1 MFRRILL
8 SITFVSLVQ
17 MLPAQV
23 GYRRPLVPSLPPDSV
38 DLAYYGKKRLGQSV
52 ASVLGVNTIIWSF
65 NRFVMKEDF
74 AYINRHTIREN
85 FKHGFVWDNDNLD
98 TNMFFHPYH
107 GNLYFNAARSNGY
120 GFWQSG
126 LFALGGSALWE
137 LFMENEYPST
147 NDIIA
152 TPIGGMALGE
162 TLYRTSDLILDDRT
176 TGRERL
182 GREIASFFV
191 SPMRGLTRIISGDA
205 WRHRSTSR
213 RQFGIPDLCVAFS
226 VGARALEFKD
236 DILDGGMGIAS
247 EIDIEYGD
255 RFSTEHEKP
264 YDFFSMRVGLNL
276 QKSQPVLGQVNLV
289 GRLLNRG
296 IVEKSD
302 MILNAGVYQYF
313 DFYDSNVISD
323 VSPVVP
329 YKIAIPASV
338 GGGLQFQKQKIG
350 NWDLSASLHGN
361 GILMGAVLSDHYR
374 LANRNYNIA
383 SGFGTK
389 SQLAALYKESKFS
402 VSLSHEFYRFF
413 TWDGYD
419 KNVDWASVD
428 PKTLDAQGDESQSSV
443 HVSELRLDYRLMKR
457 MYLTGSFMHFHRDTN
472 YRYYPHVKSSTT
484 STRLMLTFVL

>member
-1 MFRRILL
+1 
-8 SITFVSLVQ
+8 

-23 GYRRPLVPSLPPDSV
+23 KFRHPSVPSLPPDSV

-52 ASVLGVNTIIWSF
+52 ASVLGVNTTIWSF

-74 AYINRHTIREN
+74 AYINQHTVREN
-85 FKHGFVWDNDNLD
+85 FRHGFMWDNDNLD

-126 LFALGGSALWE
+126 LFALGGSGLWE

-205 WRHRSTSR
+205 WRHRSTSG
-213 RQFGIPDLCVAFS
+213 RQFGIPDICVAFS

-255 RFSTEHEKP
+255 RFNTEHEKP
-264 YDFFSMRVGLNL
+264 YDFFSMGVGLNL

-472 YRYYPHVKSSTT
+472 YRYYPDVRSSTT
-484 STRLMLTFVL
+484 SARLMLTYVI

>member
-1 MFRRILL
+1 ML
-8 SITFVSLVQ
+8 VSCVQ
-17 MLPAQV
+17 MLPAQI
-23 GYRRPLVPSLPPDSV
+23 GYRHNVMSPSAPDSL
-38 DLAYYGKKRLGQSV
+38 DLQYYGKKRLGQSV
-52 ASVLGVNTIIWSF
+52 ASVIGVNLGVWSF

-74 AYINRHTIREN
+74 AYINTHTIKEN
-85 FKHGFVWDNDNLD
+85 FKRGFVWDNDNLG

-107 GNLYFNAARSNGY
+107 GSLYFNAARSNGY

-137 LFMENEYPST
+137 LFMENEYPSA

-152 TPIGGMALGE
+152 TPVGGMALGE

-182 GREIASFFV
+182 GREIAAFIV
-191 SPMRGLTRIISGDA
+191 SPMRGLTRIINGDA
-205 WRHRSTSR
+205 WKHRSTSG
-213 RQFGIPDLCVAFS
+213 RQFGIPDLYVAIS
-226 VGARALEFKD
+226 VGARVLELED
-236 DILDGGMGIAS
+236 EILDKGVGIAS
-247 EIDIEYGD
+247 EVDVVYGD
-255 RFSTEHEKP
+255 RFNTEQEKP
-264 YDFFSMRVGLNL
+264 YDFFSMGVGLNL

-296 IVEKSD
+296 LLERPDRV
-302 MILNAGVYQYF
+302 LNVGLYQHF
-313 DFYDSNVISD
+313 DFYDSDVISD
-323 VSPVVP
+323 VSSVVP

-338 GGGLQFQKQKIG
+338 GVGLQFQRQHVG
-350 NWDLSASLHGN
+350 NWDFSASAYGN

-374 LANRNYNIA
+374 LADRNYNIA

-389 SQLAALYKESKFS
+389 ARLAALYKKSKIS

-419 KNVDWASVD
+419 KNIDWMSVN

-443 HVSELRLDYRLMKR
+443 HVCEFRLDYRLMKR
-457 MYLTGSFMHFHRDTN
+457 MFLTGSFMHFNRNTN
-472 YRYYPHVKSSTT
+472 YRYYPDVKSSAT
-484 STRLMLTFVL
+484 SVRLMLTFVL